1 MPCMNKHDDRDLRRS
16 ARAAIKQ
23 QLLPDYAPRHTW
35 GGPGNGSRCP
45 VCGNTLTPDDMA
57 FELEFATPA
66 DTPSLNCQLHVRCSK
81 AWEAERESL
90 RNRADTPNLPDSET
104 DRTSGVRG

>member
-1 MPCMNKHDDRDLRRS
+1 M
-16 ARAAIKQ
+16 
-23 QLLPDYAPRHTW
+23 PDYTPRHTW

-45 VCGNTLTPDDMA
+45 VCGNTLSPDDMA

-66 DTPSLNCQLHVRCSK
+66 DTPPINCQLHVRCLK

-90 RNRADTPNLPDSET
+90 RNSLDTPNLPDSEA
-104 DRTSGVRG
+104 DRKPGVSG